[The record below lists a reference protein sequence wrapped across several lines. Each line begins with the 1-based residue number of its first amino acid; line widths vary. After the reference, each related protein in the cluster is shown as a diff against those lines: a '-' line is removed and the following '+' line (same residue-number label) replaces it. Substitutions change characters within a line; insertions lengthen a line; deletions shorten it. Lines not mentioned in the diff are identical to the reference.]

1 MSTLTIYYG
10 ADKPL
15 HAVGHHQCHLLQ
27 FAFDNPGWHSYHWKC
42 PATRRAVSALEKRG
56 YIEVKGTQFR
66 LKIGVN
72 K

>member
-10 ADKPL
+10 AAKPL

-27 FAFDNPGWHSYHWKC
+27 FAFDNRGWYSPQRKC
-42 PATRRAVSALEKRG
+42 PATRRAVAGLERRG
-56 YIEVKGTQFR
+56 YIEVKGTQFQ